1 MFWCWES
8 KRWEGKNGLF
18 HLFWCWEN
26 KLKSEC
32 SVCWYVDYLELCLYL
47 FHLFSVLLSC
57 VLHIYVMG
65 LCCQSCCKWFC
76 CVMVVSWI
84 VCLVVEIQNSWVC
97 WFRCCSA
104 HGYFVINSE
113 SNEHWLRGRS
123 SVNCCPW
130 CHFKSKRLFAT
141 MGSSLI
147 VMPVPFAFGFKLLIC
162 MVTSWLSKEFSFMMR
177 NMFSQLLIVDKLYL
191 GPWS

>member
-1 MFWCWES
+1 
-8 KRWEGKNGLF
+8 
-18 HLFWCWEN
+18 
-26 KLKSEC
+26 
-32 SVCWYVDYLELCLYL
+32 
-47 FHLFSVLLSC
+47 
-57 VLHIYVMG
+57 MG

-162 MVTSWLSKEFSFMMR
+162 MVTSWVSKEFSFMMR
-177 NMFSQLLIVDKLYL
+177 KYVLSALDCWQIVFRTLKLNWLHFTVIATCYAVL
-191 GPWS
+191 HPCCKKLNKQYMTPGFIKRATIGL